1 MCLSR
6 TSYLLNSSPL
16 YPVTQSFVHPRL
28 KKNHLERDEL
38 RKFSSFIEVEEG
50 VVKSRT
56 VRGLILLW
64 KIIALRFE
72 IFSKRPILGEIEAVI
87 LEVLIGLEDFMS
99 HCKRQ
104 VLGDE
109 QPCA

>member
-1 MCLSR
+1 MNCE
-6 TSYLLNSSPL
+6 TSEG
-16 YPVTQSFVHPRL
+16 
-28 KKNHLERDEL
+28 K
-38 RKFSSFIEVEEG
+38 EG

-64 KIIALRFE
+64 KIIAFRFE
-72 IFSKRPILGEIEAVI
+72 IFSKRHILGEIEAVI
-87 LEVLIGLEDFMS
+87 LEVLIGLEDDMS
-99 HCKRQ
+99 HCEHQ